1 MGAAVALSL
10 HGNTLPGSGEIS
22 PGKSSHF
29 PVATVSAG
37 KAEGPVGQ
45 TADCL
50 EKMRS
55 GERACLRCQ
64 TAAERRGTGGAQTIT
79 GQHLEQRERERERK
93 KETQTERKRQ
103 RQRRRE

>member
-79 GQHLEQRERERERK
+79 GQHLEQRERERERVVFSQNQK
-93 KETQTERKRQ
+93 ATRGNG
-103 RQRRRE
+103 